1 MGCRSIRREEEVVEG
16 AEETTNSSTEV
27 TREEVNDRIHNRVE
41 IHKRRAYPVINPLP
55 IKNGL
60 NPTRVQVPM
69 DEGAPVKAIDFLSRV
84 IQNQRHRHPDDDE
97 AAVYQRFLDKEVV
110 LDSGEPVA
118 PDYEVP
124 PGRFL
129 NFYRRPAPEREVPG
143 TLGLLYEDN
152 DLLVVDKPSFLAT
165 LPRGQHIAQTAL
177 TKARIQFGIP
187 ELSPCHRLD
196 RLTRGVLM
204 FTKRPE
210 IRGAYQTLF
219 DRREPQKTYEAI
231 TDVPNDPPLWLVDL
245 LHAFSAPALRGIPW
259 QQEFQLVNHP
269 DFQPGCQQ
277 HAQQQWQQHARQE
290 QQHAQQGWQYNLH
303 QEDAQLPE
311 EISEVEDS
319 QPWREREQPSRKRP
333 WVLRHHMVKVRGRL
347 ATYLTGDEPNAETA
361 ITGVRAFLDTSSSP
375 VPATRLAWRLEPHSG
390 RTHQLRVVMRSLG
403 MPIVNDSL
411 YGFISN
417 DALQRPDGDLPSPAF
432 VEDEDFTRPMGLT
445 AKELSFRDPLTGK
458 LRQFNSRF

>member
-27 TREEVNDRIHNRVE
+27 TREEVDDRIHNRVE

-118 PDYEVP
+118 PDYVVP

-231 TDVPNDPPLWLVDL
+231 TDIPNDPPLWLVDL
-245 LHAFSAPALRGIPW
+245 LQAFCAPALRGIPW
-259 QQEFQLVNHP
+259 QQEFPLVNHP
-269 DFQPGCQQ
+269 DVQPGC
-277 HAQQQWQQHARQE
+277 

-303 QEDAQLPE
+303 QENAQVPE
-311 EISEVEDS
+311 EISEVEES

-361 ITGVRAFLDTSSSP
+361 ITGVRAFLDTSSGP
-375 VPATRLAWRLEPHSG
+375 APATRLAWRLEPHSG

-458 LRQFNSRF
+458 LRQFTSRF